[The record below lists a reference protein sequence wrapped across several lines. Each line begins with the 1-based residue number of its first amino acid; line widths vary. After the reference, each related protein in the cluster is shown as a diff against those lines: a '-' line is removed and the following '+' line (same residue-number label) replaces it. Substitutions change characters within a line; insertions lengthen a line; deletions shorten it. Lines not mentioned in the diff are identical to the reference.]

1 LSAPPLRQRHNRFT
15 LGMSLGRLIMVTT
28 GATDRH
34 VSMDAVR
41 GFAVLGILLMNIVG
55 MGLPGFAYIDPTY
68 YGGSEGP
75 NLWTWAVNFVLADGK
90 MRALF
95 SMLFGASM
103 LLVAERAERGSTLSP
118 VQTHYRR
125 MVWLLVIGLLHG
137 VFLWYGDILVFY
149 AVAGAVAFPLRRLDA
164 RALIAIGAV
173 IFFGLMGWS
182 LYEHAH
188 LETLN
193 AAAMAPGASAA
204 AVEAWKAAS
213 FSLGPPPQA
222 LQSSLDGFGGGFVDA
237 LRERSL
243 MFFLMHAVI
252 STSEYVEAFSLILVG
267 AGLFQSGFFTLKWPT
282 RAYAAVIGIGYLIAA
297 PVTAWMAWTIA
308 ASGFDAMVNHQVS
321 IWSAAPRLFIA
332 LAHAAAL
339 MLAIRAGAL
348 RWLTDRLA
356 AAGRMALS
364 NYVGTSV
371 VTTLIFC
378 GFGLGLFGE
387 LQRYQLYF
395 VVAGVWALILLW
407 SGPWLAR
414 FQYGPLEWVWRSLVR
429 WSPQPFARP
438 APVAA

>member
-1 LSAPPLRQRHNRFT
+1 
-15 LGMSLGRLIMVTT
+15 MVT
-28 GATDRH
+28 ATAGERH
-34 VSMDAVR
+34 ISMDAVR

-68 YGGSEGP
+68 YGGSEGA

-90 MRALF
+90 MRGLF

-103 LLVAERAERGSTLSP
+103 LLVADRAERGSGLSP
-118 VQTHYRR
+118 NQTHYRR
-125 MVWLLVIGLLHG
+125 MFWLLVIGLLHG
-137 VFLWYGDILVFY
+137 IFLWYGDILVFY
-149 AVAGAVAFPLRRLDA
+149 AVAGALAFPLRKLSA
-164 RALIAIGAV
+164 RALIAIGGAV
-173 IFFGLMGWS
+173 FVGLIAWG
-182 LYEHAH
+182 LYKHAN
-188 LETLN
+188 LEALN

-204 AVEAWKAAS
+204 AMEAWKAAS
-213 FSLGPPPQA
+213 FSLGPPPEA
-222 LQSSLDGFGGGFVDA
+222 LQMDLQGFGGGFMDA
-237 LRERSL
+237 LKQRSM

-252 STSEYVEAFSLILVG
+252 STDEYIEAFSLILIG
-267 AGLFQSGFFTLKWPT
+267 AGLFKTGFFTLGWTT
-282 RAYAAVIGIGYLIAA
+282 RAYASVIAFGYLVAA
-297 PVTAWMAWTIA
+297 PVTAWIAWTIA
-308 ASGFDAMVNHQVS
+308 ASGFDAMVTHELSV
-321 IWSAAPRLFIA
+321 WTAAPRIFVA

-339 MLAIRAGAL
+339 MQLIRAGAL
-348 RWLTDRLA
+348 RWLTERLA

-371 VTTLIFC
+371 ITMLVFA

-407 SGPWLAR
+407 SKPWLAR

-438 APVAA
+438 TVAAA